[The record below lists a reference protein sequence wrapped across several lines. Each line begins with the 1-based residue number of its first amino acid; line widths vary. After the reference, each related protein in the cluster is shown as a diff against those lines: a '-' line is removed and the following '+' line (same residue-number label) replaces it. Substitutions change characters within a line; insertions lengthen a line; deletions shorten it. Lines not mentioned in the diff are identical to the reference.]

1 MWEIHTF
8 GNGDVIASVLAGIRS
23 ALAIGNFM
31 IDRRQYFPLFF
42 GAVVVFYIS
51 TQIPVDVL
59 VVDEVNSDVADQVVA
74 GVPLAVALPAYAS
87 GYAGWRFTQ
96 LVETAFAI
104 PANYSTG
111 RSTLNRPMFDLQKI
125 VGAEIRDGDLEE
137 RIGSYLMDCV
147 FADMEL
153 TPPLAGSPT
162 ITVLRT
168 SGDLL
173 TDIATANLARAV
185 GMTG

>member
-8 GNGDVIASVLAGIRS
+8 GNGDVIASVLAGIRLLMMTGPYTGLLLFAILLLS

-111 RSTLNRPMFDLQKI
+111 RSP
-125 VGAEIRDGDLEE
+125 
-137 RIGSYLMDCV
+137 
-147 FADMEL
+147 
-153 TPPLAGSPT
+153 
-162 ITVLRT
+162 
-168 SGDLL
+168 
-173 TDIATANLARAV
+173 
-185 GMTG
+185 

>member
-8 GNGDVIASVLAGIRS
+8 GNGDVIASVLAGIRLLMMTGPYTGLLLFAILLLS

-31 IDRRQYFPLFF
+31 IDRRQYVPLFF

-87 GYAGWRFTQ
+87 GYAGW
-96 LVETAFAI
+96 
-104 PANYSTG
+104 
-111 RSTLNRPMFDLQKI
+111 
-125 VGAEIRDGDLEE
+125 
-137 RIGSYLMDCV
+137 
-147 FADMEL
+147 
-153 TPPLAGSPT
+153 
-162 ITVLRT
+162 
-168 SGDLL
+168 
-173 TDIATANLARAV
+173 
-185 GMTG
+185 